1 MSDSDSESIAS
12 SESEIAAEDVWDRKL
27 DFLQRELIPA
37 LQTTLNSWHPGIGD
51 RISLSNF
58 CKYVEKHSSCLR

>member
-37 LQTTLNSWHPGIGD
+37 LQTTLTSWHPGIGD

>member
-1 MSDSDSESIAS
+1 MSSDSESTAS

-27 DFLQRELIPA
+27 DFLQKELIPA
-37 LQTTLNSWHPGIGD
+37 LQATLTSWHPGIGD